1 MALGFGAGIVVSLA
15 LSASIGD
22 AGVEAEG
29 RSASTTNP
37 PQDDAAEERAQEA
50 PDLEALRAELLRL
63 REELRGRQQES
74 DERISALEREIA
86 SLRGQVP
93 EEDLDALLAGGG
105 ADLDD
110 LLGGDSGDLDELLA
124 EQTGE
129 GEIDLTALSDV
140 PVPSSG
146 GGSFQNMNPNISAIV
161 DFLGHASNQ
170 NNPSFDDQFLMRE
183 VELSFSAAV
192 DTYARADIYAS
203 IAQDGGDWAIGI
215 EEAYATFLTIPH
227 DLQPRLGRFR
237 STFGKANTLH
247 LHALPYVEYPLVLQT
262 FFGPDG
268 LYGTGVGVNWL
279 IPNPWDK
286 FFELTYELANADGGM
301 IGGVDN
307 PVLPERAADGLM
319 HLVHLK
325 GFFDTSDA
333 STVETGL
340 SFATIPNDD
349 GLGVQR
355 ATYGGLDLTYRWRP
369 PRAGLYNAVMW
380 QTELLA
386 ADVKR
391 ETGSDSSWGMY
402 SVLDYQFD
410 RRWTV
415 GGRFDFSE
423 YPDRPTDHRSAYQGY
438 LTFIQSEFL
447 FWRLAYRYSKY
458 DDSMLA
464 YGDEHQL
471 FLQCNFG
478 IGPHRAHKY

>member
-1 MALGFGAGIVVSLA
+1 MVSLA
-15 LSASIGD
+15 LWASMID
-22 AGVEAEG
+22 VEAVRCE
-29 RSASTTNP
+29 SPASSMEP
-37 PQDDAAEERAQEA
+37 PQDGALEKRTTQV
-50 PDLEALRAELLRL
+50 PDLKTLQAELLRL
-63 REELRGRQQES
+63 REELRENQQDS
-74 DERISALEREIA
+74 DERIDALEREIA
-86 SLRGQVP
+86 TLRAGEQVP
-93 EEDLDALLAGGG
+93 EGELDNLLDQEG
-105 ADLDD
+105 DSLDD
-110 LLGGDSGDLDELLA
+110 LLGGDSDDLDALLA
-124 EQTGE
+124 EQLGDS
-129 GEIDLTALSDV
+129 EIDLTAPDDV

-161 DFLGHASNQ
+161 DFLGHVSNRDNAS
-170 NNPSFDDQFLMRE
+170 FEDQFLVRE

-192 DTYARADIYAS
+192 DTYARADIYTS
-203 IAQDGGDWAIGI
+203 IAQNGGEWSIGI
-215 EEAYATFLTIPH
+215 EEAYATFLTIPY

-286 FFELTYELANADGGM
+286 FCELTYELGNAGAGINGGA
-301 IGGVDN
+301 DN
-307 PVLPERAADGLM
+307 PVLPQNAADGLM
-319 HLVHLK
+319 HLFHLK
-325 GFFDTSDA
+325 GFFDTSEA

-349 GLGVQR
+349 DLGTQR
-355 ATYGGLDLTYRWRP
+355 STYGGLDLTYRWRP
-369 PRAGLYNAVMW
+369 PQAGLYNAVMW

-386 ADVKR
+386 ADVKLD
-391 ETGSDSSWGMY
+391 TGSDSSWGMY
-402 SVLDYQFD
+402 SLLDYQFD

-423 YPDRPTDHRSAYQGY
+423 YPDRPRDHKTAYQGY

-458 DDSMLA
+458 DDSTLD
-464 YGDEHQL
+464 YDDEHQL